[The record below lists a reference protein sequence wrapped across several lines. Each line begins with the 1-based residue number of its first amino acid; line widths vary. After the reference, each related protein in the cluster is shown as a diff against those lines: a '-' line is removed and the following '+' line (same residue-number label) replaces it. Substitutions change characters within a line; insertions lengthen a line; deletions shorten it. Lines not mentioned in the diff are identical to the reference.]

1 MEVVNYSE
9 REKTLYLDLQ
19 IEVNHFNTD
28 EFLITNEI
36 RDHSTVDSSP
46 DKNTKGKLRIHLQHL
61 NKEERV

>member
-9 REKTLYLDLQ
+9 KEKTLYLDLP

-46 DKNTKGKLRIHLQHL
+46 DKNTKV
-61 NKEERV
+61 N